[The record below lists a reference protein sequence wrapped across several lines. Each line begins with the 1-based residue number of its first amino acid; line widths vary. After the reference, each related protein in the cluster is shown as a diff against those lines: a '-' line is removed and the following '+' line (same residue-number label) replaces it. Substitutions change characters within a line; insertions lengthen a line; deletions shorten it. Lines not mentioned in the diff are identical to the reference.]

1 MLYPTARHRDH
12 PEEGTRLRPFVIA
25 LALAS
30 ILTAVGAEGYHLIEG
45 WEWMDSVYMVV
56 ITLSTVGFGE
66 VHEMS
71 AAGRLWTILILIS
84 GVSLVGYT
92 AARAIEFFTEVS
104 VHGYRKARKMQKRID
119 RMDGHIIVCGWGR
132 VGRQVTDDLA
142 SANHPVVVIERE
154 DPDRSL
160 EGSGIA
166 FVQGNAE
173 QESILEAAGIARARV
188 LISCV
193 DGDTQNVF
201 ITLTARQ
208 MNPGL
213 RIIARASDPE
223 AARKLQLVGAE
234 RVVSPYLASGRRM
247 SHLALRPQAVDF
259 FDTLSDP
266 LEDIGVEMHEVSI
279 GADSPLAGRS
289 LRDIDLRRSTGV
301 IVVALREAGQ
311 IQLNPD
317 PDAVIVAGSG
327 LLALGTEKQCGA
339 LERLIEGA
347 D

>member
-1 MLYPTARHRDH
+1 M
-12 PEEGTRLRPFVIA
+12 VA
-25 LALAS
+25 LALAT
-30 ILTAVGAEGYHLIEG
+30 ILTAVGAEGYHVIEG
-45 WEWMDSVYMVV
+45 WAWMDSVYMVI

-71 AAGRLWTILILIS
+71 AAGRLWTILILVS

-104 VHGYRKARKMQKRID
+104 LHGYRRSRKMQKQID

-142 SANHPVVVIERE
+142 RANHPIVVIERE
-154 DPDRSL
+154 TSDDML
-160 EGSGIA
+160 ERTDIPC
-166 FVQGNAE
+166 VHGNAE
-173 QESILEAAGIARARV
+173 QEAVLEAAGITRASV

-213 RIIARASDPE
+213 RVIARASDPE
-223 AARKLQLVGAE
+223 AARKLRLVGAE

-266 LEDIGVEMHEVSI
+266 LEDLGVEMHEI
-279 GADSPLAGRS
+279 DIAAESPLAGRS

-301 IVVALREAGQ
+301 IVIALRQAGQ

-317 PDAVIVAGSG
+317 PDEVIATGSS
-327 LLALGTEKQCGA
+327 LLALGTAEQCGA
-339 LERLIEGA
+339 LEKLIEGA

>member
-1 MLYPTARHRDH
+1 MLHPPVPHHERRD
-12 PEEGTRLRPFVIA
+12 GDSRFRPFMVA

-45 WEWMDSVYMVV
+45 WAWMDSVYMVV

-71 AAGRLWTILILIS
+71 PAGRLWTILILIS

-104 VHGYRKARKMQKRID
+104 IHGYRRSRKMQKQID
-119 RMDGHIIVCGWGR
+119 RMDGHVIVCGWGR

-154 DPDRSL
+154 DSDGSL
-160 EGSGIA
+160 ERSGIPY
-166 FVQGNAE
+166 VQGNAE
-173 QESILEAAGIARARV
+173 QEAVLESAGIGRASV

-208 MNPGL
+208 MNPPL
-213 RIIARASDPE
+213 RVIARASDPE

-266 LEDIGVEMHEVSI
+266 LGDIGVEMHECVIS
-279 GADSPLAGRS
+279 AESPLAGRS
-289 LRDIDLRRSTGV
+289 IRDIDLRRSTGV
-301 IVVALREAGQ
+301 IVVALRQAGQ

-317 PDAVIVAGSG
+317 PDAVIAAESS
-327 LLALGTEKQCGA
+327 LLALGTEEQCGA
-339 LERLIEGA
+339 LEKLIEGA

>member
-1 MLYPTARHRDH
+1 MLHPPAPLHERRARD
-12 PEEGTRLRPFVIA
+12 TRFRPFMVA

-45 WEWMDSVYMVV
+45 WAWMDSVYMVV

-66 VHEMS
+66 VHELS
-71 AAGRLWTILILIS
+71 PAGRLWTVLILVS

-104 VHGYRKARKMQKRID
+104 IHGYRRSRKMQKQID

-142 SANHPVVVIERE
+142 RANHPVVVIERE
-154 DPDRSL
+154 VGDAAL
-160 EGSGIA
+160 ELSGIPH
-166 FVQGNAE
+166 VQGNAE
-173 QESILEAAGIARARV
+173 QEAVLEAAGIARARV

-193 DGDTQNVF
+193 DSDTQNVF

-213 RIIARASDPE
+213 SVIARASEPE

-266 LEDIGVEMHEVSI
+266 LGDIGVEMHECAI
-279 GADSPLAGRS
+279 TAESPLAGRS

-301 IVVALREAGQ
+301 IVVALRHAGQ

-317 PDAVIVAGSG
+317 PDAVIAAGAS

-339 LERLIEGA
+339 LEKFIAGA